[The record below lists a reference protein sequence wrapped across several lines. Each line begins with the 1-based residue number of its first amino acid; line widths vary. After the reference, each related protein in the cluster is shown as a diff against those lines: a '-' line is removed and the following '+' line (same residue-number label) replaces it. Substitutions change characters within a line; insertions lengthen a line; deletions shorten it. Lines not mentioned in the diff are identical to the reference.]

1 MEQQDNWRIEKN
13 VSMKNQI
20 INPIARY
27 RFFQISLKNQQANK
41 NTCILKAIMT
51 KEQILICDSSSTGS
65 RIIPGKH
72 VSMKVVFKF

>member
-1 MEQQDNWRIEKN
+1 MKQQDNWRIEKN
-13 VSMKNQI
+13 VSMKNKI
-20 INPIARY
+20 FNPIAKHC
-27 RFFQISLKNQQANK
+27 FFQISLKNQQANK

-51 KEQILICDSSSTGS
+51 KEQILICDSSSTRS